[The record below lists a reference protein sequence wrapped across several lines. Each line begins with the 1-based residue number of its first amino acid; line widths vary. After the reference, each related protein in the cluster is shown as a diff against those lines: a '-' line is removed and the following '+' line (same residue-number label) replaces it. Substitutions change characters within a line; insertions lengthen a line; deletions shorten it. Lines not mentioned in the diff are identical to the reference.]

1 MRQYKTDTV
10 TTKMRAREMEI
21 YRDLEDCMI
30 DRQSKGERVKDRYR
44 NYENKSKT
52 ERESMRY
59 TET

>member
-1 MRQYKTDTV
+1 
-10 TTKMRAREMEI
+10 MEI

-59 TET
+59 TETQKTLLQVDRESKNNSE